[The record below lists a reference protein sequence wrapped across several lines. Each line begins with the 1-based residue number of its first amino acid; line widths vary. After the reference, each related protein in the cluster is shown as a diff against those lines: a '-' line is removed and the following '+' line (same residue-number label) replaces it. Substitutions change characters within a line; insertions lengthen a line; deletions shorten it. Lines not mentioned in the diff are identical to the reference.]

1 MQFNNFKHC
10 IMSAKSTVKMSET
23 KKDYS
28 ACHTDNKLSFL
39 PQERGKK
46 YILSMNSFFPF

>member
-1 MQFNNFKHC
+1 MP
-10 IMSAKSTVKMSET
+10 KSIVKISET
-23 KKDYS
+23 KQDYS
-28 ACHTDNKLSFL
+28 ACHTDNKLSLL